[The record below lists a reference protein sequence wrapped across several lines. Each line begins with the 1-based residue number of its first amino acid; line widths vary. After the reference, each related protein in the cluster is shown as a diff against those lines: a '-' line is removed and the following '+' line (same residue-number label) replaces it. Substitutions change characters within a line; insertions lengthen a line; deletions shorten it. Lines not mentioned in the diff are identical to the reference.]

1 MILRSIPLAFAAAA
15 FLVQPAFAQATEE
28 EAAAIREAMQSWID
42 TQLAGLEGDLRF
54 DGELTVTPE
63 NDLYRAL
70 IPAFEFVMTEGSVRF
85 EETPVEIA
93 PREDGWYDTSFTLPE
108 GTVLSSTGVEEGR
121 LTIGE
126 QSASGVFAPEI
137 RNFISLDAELQQVE
151 MLSTAEPGTG
161 LTIDRVLLD
170 SAYEETEPGLYDQ
183 PGSFVAEGLA
193 LNMTDGP
200 EHFSL
205 GRATVNF
212 DATDIVLAEVAAFS
226 DRFEAMASEAAGPV
240 DEAATMTLFA
250 DILEESGFYLSGM
263 DISYVLEDLVVEGPM
278 GGVDRRVEVP
288 RIGTGGYVSGLKA
301 ESTEIGFSFD
311 LGGFSIDPPF
321 GTFET
326 LLPREARID
335 MAMVDIPTDAAV
347 GAIAEWLRTAGP
359 AVAGTGPKPDGD
371 VLAPSIDAMEELMAT
386 GSAGR
391 LEIAEISLA
400 NAVSSAVFSG
410 EAIPDM
416 STLMGFTA
424 DGTLT
429 ITGLDALIEEVRAT
443 GAGQEAEA
451 ALTFLRGLGTPT
463 TTADGQIVQIYE
475 IEVTPDGQALVNG
488 TDLAEYGMIGGP
500 SAPPAYEA
508 QPPATNPK
516 LPTAPTAPTTA
527 PAAPA
532 DPAPSSKTPS
542 APVGPP
548 AVAPGLK

>member
-15 FLVQPAFAQATEE
+15 FLVQPAFAQTTEE

-42 TQLAGLEGDLRF
+42 TQLAGVEGDLRF

-63 NDLYRAL
+63 GDLYRAV
-70 IPAFEFVMTEGSVRF
+70 IPAFEFVMTEGSFRF
-85 EETPVEIA
+85 EETPIEIA

-137 RNFISLDAELQQVE
+137 RNFISLDAELLQVE
-151 MLSTAEPGTG
+151 MLSTAEPGTE

-170 SAYEETEPGLYDQ
+170 SAYEETEPGIYDQ
-183 PGSFVAEGLA
+183 PGSFMVEGLA
-193 LNMTDGP
+193 LNMADGP
-200 EHFSL
+200 GHFSL
-205 GRATVNF
+205 GRATVDFN
-212 DATDIVLAEVAAFS
+212 ATGIVLEEIAAFS
-226 DRFEAMASEAAGPV
+226 DRFDVLATEAAGPV
-240 DEAATMTLFA
+240 DEAAMMTLFA

-263 DISYVLEDLVVEGPM
+263 DISYELEDLVVEGPM

-321 GTFET
+321 GPFET

-347 GAIAEWLRTAGP
+347 GAIAEWLRAAGP
-359 AVAGTGPKPDGD
+359 AMAGTGPKPGGD
-371 VLAPSIDAMEELMAT
+371 VLASPIDAMEELMAT

-400 NAVSSAVFSG
+400 NVVSSAVFSG

-416 STLMGFTA
+416 NTLMGFTA

-429 ITGLDALIEEVRAT
+429 ITGLDALIEGVRAT
-443 GAGQEAEA
+443 GAGPEAEA

-463 TTADGQIVQIYE
+463 TTAEGEIVQVYE

-488 TDLAEYGMIGGP
+488 TDVMAYGAMGETT
-500 SAPPAYEA
+500 APPAYEA
-508 QPPATNPK
+508 PPPAANPK
-516 LPTAPTAPTTA
+516 LPTAPTT

-532 DPAPSSKTPS
+532 GPATPPKTPS
-542 APVGPP
+542 PPVGPP